1 MGKTNKVKQ
10 LGWPA
15 EAQTI
20 KLRNEGKSF
29 RDIAE
34 ELRTR
39 FDTELTRESVRRFYN
54 KHYNENFAR
63 MDMQDRSELQKKKM
77 EKIMDVGSKMEE
89 IEEQLDTIKNETL
102 DIEDKN
108 DVGQI
113 LQVMKEIRQMMKFQK
128 EYLEDVS
135 TDTTIENMEVN
146 NTAIQ
151 ISEKLLEYEEEGII
165 EIKKPGSL
173 AR

>member
-1 MGKTNKVKQ
+1 MAKRNKVKQ

-29 RDIAE
+29 PDIAE

-39 FDTELTRESVRRFYN
+39 FDTDLSDESVRRFYN
-54 KHYNENFAR
+54 EHYNENFAR
-63 MDMQDRSELQKKKM
+63 MDMQDRSELHKKKM

-135 TDTTIENMEVN
+135 SDTTIENMEVN

>member
-1 MGKTNKVKQ
+1 MAKRNKVKQ

-39 FDTELTRESVRRFYN
+39 FDTDLTRESVRRFYN
-54 KHYNENFAR
+54 EHYNENFAR